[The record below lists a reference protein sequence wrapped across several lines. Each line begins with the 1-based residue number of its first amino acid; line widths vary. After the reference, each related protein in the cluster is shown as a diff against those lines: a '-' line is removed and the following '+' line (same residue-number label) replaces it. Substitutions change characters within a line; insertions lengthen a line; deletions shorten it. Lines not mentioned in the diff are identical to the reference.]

1 MSEENI
7 NNEEFATLLK
17 ENLAFTSRRLQPGE
31 KVKSMVVSISGDMVY
46 IDLGGKS
53 DGFIDL
59 SEFKDEHGA
68 INVNIGDNI
77 EAFFSHMQDGIM
89 KLTTLVNGH
98 SIISLKKINDAYEA
112 ATPVQGE
119 VKKEIKGG
127 FEVSVHGIRCFC
139 PYSQI
144 DLKAER
150 DASHY
155 LGQIFLFRILEYKNE
170 GRNIIVSRRVLLEEE
185 KKAQIQNLKE
195 TLSEGMIINGKI
207 KSIRNFGVFIDLKGI
222 DGFIPIGELSWS
234 RIDNIEEVFALGQE
248 VIAKILSLNWDNE
261 RIVLSI
267 KATQPD
273 PWLTISDRYPEGSR
287 VNGVIV
293 RLAPFGAFVNIEPGI
308 DGLIHISNFGTG
320 RRINHPKEVV
330 EIGQSVEAYVIS
342 MDAANRKISLSL
354 QPKSEPQ
361 RIILPAVGKI
371 IEGVVERI
379 MPYGIFLKIDEN
391 LTGLIPNAEMGTP
404 QGSDHMRMFPAGTP
418 MKAVVIEVDESN
430 NRVRLSRKEV
440 ISKIEQEEF
449 YQYLNSAK
457 KEDVSTGMGRLGELL
472 KAKMAEKNIKL

>member
-17 ENLAFTSRRLQPGE
+17 ENFAFTSRLQPGE
-31 KVKSMVVSISGDMVY
+31 KVKSRIVSISGDMVY

-59 SEFKDEHGA
+59 NEFKDEHGA

-77 EAFFSHMQDGIM
+77 EAFFSHMQDGM
-89 KLTTLVNGH
+89 MRLTTLVNGH
-98 SIISLKKINDAYEA
+98 SIISLKKIIDAYEA
-112 ATPVQGE
+112 ATPVYGE

-127 FEVSVHGIRCFC
+127 FEVSLHGIRCFC

-144 DLKAER
+144 NLKAAR
-150 DASHY
+150 DASAY
-155 LGQIFLFRILEYKNE
+155 LGQTFLFRILEYKNE

-185 KKAQIQNLKE
+185 KRAEIQNLKE
-195 TLSEGMIINGKI
+195 TLSEGMIINRKI
-207 KSIRNFGVFIDLKGI
+207 KSIRNFGLFIDLNGI

-234 RIDNIEEVFALGQE
+234 RIDNIEEVFALGQA
-248 VIAKILSLNWDNE
+248 VTAKVLSLDWDNE

-273 PWLTISDRYPEGSR
+273 PWLTISDKYPVGSK

-293 RLAPFGAFVNIEPGI
+293 RFAPFGAFVNIEPGV

-330 EIGQSVEAYVIS
+330 EIGQPVEAYVVS
-342 MDAANRKISLSL
+342 SDAKDRKISLSL

-361 RIILPAVGKI
+361 KIILPAAGKI
-371 IEGVVERI
+371 IEGIVERV
-379 MPYGIFLKIDEN
+379 MPYGIFLKLDEN

-404 QGSDHMRMFPAGTP
+404 QGSDHSRMFPAGSS
-418 MKAVVIEVDESN
+418 MKAVVIEADELN

-440 ISKIEQEEF
+440 LAKIEQEEF
-449 YQYLNSAK
+449 YQYLDSTK
-457 KEDVSTGMGRLGELL
+457 KEEVSTGMGRLGELL
-472 KAKMAEKNIKL
+472 KTKMAEKNIKL